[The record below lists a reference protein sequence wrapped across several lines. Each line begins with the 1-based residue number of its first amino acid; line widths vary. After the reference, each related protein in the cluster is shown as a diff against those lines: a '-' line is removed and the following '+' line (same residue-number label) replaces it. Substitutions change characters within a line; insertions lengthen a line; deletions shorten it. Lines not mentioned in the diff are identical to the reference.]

1 MRRRTNGQA
10 GCENDKVRSI
20 RIRTD
25 DICGGM
31 LTGRER
37 QDPRL
42 TMLAGSIARYGLLQP
57 VVVRRNP
64 ALGRYVLV
72 CGMRRLAACRLLGVR
87 EINAMLIEADEETAV
102 ACFLQEHAA
111 HCPPHFLA
119 EAELIA
125 GREDIAEKMPD
136 CGMRLKRACRLLAL
150 PQPVK
155 DVVRRHALSLE
166 QAEPLLAIAQ
176 PDRQLEAANVIAERG
191 LSPAQARRL
200 ACVPEGNSPEQNA
213 ALRGRRR
220 MMRIA
225 MEEVS
230 RLAERLR
237 VLGVET
243 GMTVHAQER
252 RICVQILIQNGKKAA
267 ARQEY
272 EK

>member
-1 MRRRTNGQA
+1 MRRRMTGQA
-10 GCENDKVRSI
+10 GCENEKVRSI
-20 RIRTD
+20 RVRTD

-31 LTGRER
+31 LTGREQ
-37 QDPRL
+37 QDPQL
-42 TMLAGSIARYGLLQP
+42 TVLAGSIARYGLLQP

-72 CGMRRLAACRLLGVR
+72 CGTRRLAACRLLGVR

-102 ACFLQEHAA
+102 VCFLQEHAA

-119 EAELIA
+119 EAELTA

-136 CGMRLKRACRLLAL
+136 GGLRLKRACRLLAL

-155 DVVRRHALSLE
+155 SVVRRHALSLE

-176 PDRQLEAANVIAERG
+176 ADRQMETAAVIAERG
-191 LSPAQARRL
+191 LSPAQVRRL
-200 ACVPEGNSPEQNA
+200 VCAPWEKSAEQNA

-230 RLAERLR
+230 RMAERLR
-237 VLGVET
+237 ALGLET

-252 RICVQILIQNGKKAA
+252 GVCIQILIQNGKKAA
-267 ARQEY
+267 GQQEN